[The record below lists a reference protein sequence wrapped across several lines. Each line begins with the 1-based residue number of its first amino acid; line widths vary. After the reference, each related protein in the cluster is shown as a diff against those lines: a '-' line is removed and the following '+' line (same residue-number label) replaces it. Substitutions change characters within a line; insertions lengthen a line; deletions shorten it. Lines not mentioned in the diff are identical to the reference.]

1 MDIKSKL
8 TMISIH
14 LFSFQA
20 PQHPRNEI
28 TATSTP
34 AAIITLD
41 PDAFGTES
49 VMVT

>member
-1 MDIKSKL
+1 MEIKSKL
-8 TMISIH
+8 TMISMH

-28 TATSTP
+28 TATRTP

-41 PDAFGTES
+41 ADAFGTDS
-49 VMVT
+49 MVT